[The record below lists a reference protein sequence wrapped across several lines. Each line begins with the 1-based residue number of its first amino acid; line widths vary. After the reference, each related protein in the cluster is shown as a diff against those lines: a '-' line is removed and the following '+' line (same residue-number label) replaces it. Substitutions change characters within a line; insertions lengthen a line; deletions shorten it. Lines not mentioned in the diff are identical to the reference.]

1 MKIKKITIEA
11 EELGESKTLVWTPY
25 YLADYW
31 QIIGGVDGMLSE
43 FGYHESQ
50 EDDVVD
56 DE

>member
-1 MKIKKITIEA
+1 VKIKKITIEA